1 MSELVVGLT
10 GVVVGFL
17 LNEGATF
24 WRKQREEV
32 KQAKA
37 VRTIL
42 HIEIIQNLN
51 ALQNFW
57 DEANKVEGTDNF
69 SSDESRAHYMVGRLR
84 RLVFPSWSY
93 KVWESQL
100 PLLPNAL
107 NVNEIKQV
115 NHFYNQLND
124 ITVLY
129 SKMLQRQSSGVRMLQ
144 NTEALLQYASD
155 VEFSS
160 GFWEDFQRFVLDLL
174 QKGCPFSP

>member
-1 MSELVVGLT
+1 MSELVVGLA
-10 GVVVGFL
+10 GVVAGFI

-42 HIEIIQNLN
+42 HIEIIQNLD
-51 ALQNFW
+51 ALHNFW
-57 DEANKVEGTDNF
+57 DEANKFEGTDNF
-69 SSDESRAHYMVGRLR
+69 SSDESRAHHMVGRLR
-84 RLVFPSWSY
+84 GLVFSSWSY

-107 NVNEIKQV
+107 RVDEIKQV
-115 NHFYNQLND
+115 NHFYKQLND

-129 SKMLQRQSSGVRMLQ
+129 SKLLQRLKWTQVARQLWS
-144 NTEALLQYASD
+144 
-155 VEFSS
+155 
-160 GFWEDFQRFVLDLL
+160 
-174 QKGCPFSP
+174 